1 MEIRCGGCNKLFRV
15 SDDKITG
22 KGIKFACTK
31 CGEPIKITREDFE
44 NYTLSQTAV
53 TALDQFESKA
63 KHAAVPEPGAELTLA
78 EVTAAAQ
85 PSAVS
90 AAGSMASIP
99 AAPKAPDV
107 PVSATPDFLQEQPN
121 IPPSEPS
128 IFAEQ
133 PLQADAG
140 HLREPEPTATEGTGL
155 FEAQQE
161 KQAGAKQD
169 ARAEVKEEPKRE
181 PEPEAEPKSAAKPPE
196 PAAIAIKEE
205 IPEKKLEQKPAV
217 KPEQK
222 PQSAQEIKTAPAA
235 APKTEQKPAVPPR
248 PVPAGKP
255 VSGAPAPAG
264 RPPVVKK
271 EAARPAAPPVT
282 VIGASPAQPAR
293 SGRMIIIVVLLI
305 VFVLAGAGVFYY
317 LRSAQKPASEPP
329 AAMTSVAG
337 LHILSAAG
345 SIEPNGDLLI
355 SGEIENT
362 TDKEQRA
369 WYIVVDVYDANGTVI
384 QKLRLLNGKQIYTRN
399 DYDIMARRG
408 INIKDIKAQIL
419 AQQGIAIPPRGK
431 VPFEIRY
438 LEPPKGVA
446 SFNSSLHP
454 FDPIRLYQEVADE
467 AK

>member
-22 KGIKFACTK
+22 MGIKFACTK

-63 KHAAVPEPGAELTLA
+63 KHAAGPAPGAELTLA

-90 AAGSMASIP
+90 AAGPAESIP
-99 AAPKAPDV
+99 AAPKARDAA
-107 PVSATPDFLQEQPN
+107 VSAAPDFLQEQPS

-128 IFAEQ
+128 IFDEQ
-133 PLQADAG
+133 SLQADTG
-140 HLREPEPTATEGTGL
+140 HMPGPAPAAAEEAGL
-155 FEAQQE
+155 FEPRQE
-161 KQAGAKQD
+161 EQASTKEEV
-169 ARAEVKEEPKRE
+169 RADIKEEPKRV
-181 PEPEAEPKSAAKPPE
+181 PEPQAEPKSAPMPAPE
-196 PAAIAIKEE
+196 PAAIKEE
-205 IPEKKLEQKPAV
+205 IPGQKPAPKPAA

-222 PQSAQEIKTAPAA
+222 PQPAQVIKTAPAA
-235 APKTEQKPAVPPR
+235 PPKTEPKPAVPPR
-248 PVPAGKP
+248 PVPARKP
-255 VSGAPAPAG
+255 AAGAPAPAG
-264 RPPVVKK
+264 RPPAVKK
-271 EAARPAAPPVT
+271 ETARPAAAPPAA

-293 SGRMIIIVVLLI
+293 TGRMIIFVLLI

-317 LRSAQKPASEPP
+317 MRSSSKPVNETAPEL
-329 AAMTSVAG
+329 TSIEG

-345 SIEPNGDLLI
+345 SMQPNGDLLI
-355 SGEIENT
+355 SGEIENA

-369 WYIVVDVYDANGTVI
+369 WYIVVDVYDANGAVI
-384 QKLRLLNGKQIYTRN
+384 QKLRLLNGKQIFTRN

-408 INIKDIKAQIL
+408 ENVKEIKAQAL
-419 AQQGIAIPPRGK
+419 AQQGVAIPPKGK

-438 LEPPKGVA
+438 LQPPIGVA

-454 FDPIRLYQEVADE
+454 FDPIRLYKEVADE